1 MPGAFNRN
9 AKELA
14 GIWTRDATQAEG
26 LYGLK
31 ILGKGT

>member
-26 LYGLK
+26 LK
-31 ILGKGT
+31 ILGKGTQG